1 MSNTAAHLV
10 DRVLPDVPVRP
21 WTSQLPFELRALA
34 AFKADVLGALGRI
47 FVAAIF
53 ARYRKRARG
62 VECGA
67 VTFVQRFGGSL
78 NLNVH
83 FHVVVLDGVF
93 TREANQRA
101 SFRAASPPTV
111 AELEAIVVRVRVRD
125 RSLAWLRRRGLLD
138 ERPAEERS
146 NETPEPEA
154 LEACAAI
161 AMQRGTHATLSSEED
176 HAAKDVD
183 APREKAALAFERDGF
198 NLHAGVRIEAGDDVG
213 RERLCRYGAR
223 PPLSLERLRRLPGGR
238 FAYRVKYARRGRAKH
253 RVMTSMELL
262 ARLAALIPPPRYPL
276 VRYSGVLAP
285 RSA

>member
-101 SFRAASPPTV
+101 SFRTASPPTV
-111 AELEAIVVRVRVRD
+111 AELEAIVVRVR
-125 RSLAWLRRRGLLD
+125 AHQ
-138 ERPAEERS
+138 AF
-146 NETPEPEA
+146 TPTP
-154 LEACAAI
+154 
-161 AMQRGTHATLSSEED
+161 
-176 HAAKDVD
+176 DV
-183 APREKAALAFERDGF
+183 A
-198 NLHAGVRIEAGDDVG
+198 
-213 RERLCRYGAR
+213 
-223 PPLSLERLRRLPGGR
+223 
-238 FAYRVKYARRGRAKH
+238 
-253 RVMTSMELL
+253 
-262 ARLAALIPPPRYPL
+262 L
-276 VRYSGVLAP
+276 VRYEVETMGAKKSVGWVPGAAVQAP
-285 RSA
+285 P